1 MLSKKHFIEFADF
14 LVEEELKIIPRYN
27 EMTKK
32 LNELTNLDNFWLSNN
47 YEKNREQFETLEKII
62 NTAKSEI
69 LEKMNKQ
76 HRELTSE
83 IMLILDKNSLRFNKY
98 QFKNYII
105 SHVEKK
111 QLNNHNN
118 SAKNNQTNEREV
130 SNDLE

>member
-14 LVEEELKIIPRYN
+14 LVNEELKIIPRYN

-47 YEKNREQFETLEKII
+47 YEKNREQFKTLEKII

-76 HRELTSE
+76 HREF
-83 IMLILDKNSLRFNKY
+83 R
-98 QFKNYII
+98 
-105 SHVEKK
+105 
-111 QLNNHNN
+111 
-118 SAKNNQTNEREV
+118 
-130 SNDLE
+130 

>member
-32 LNELTNLDNFWLSNN
+32 LNELTDLNNFWLFSDTDN
-47 YEKNREQFETLEKII
+47 KIMF
-62 NTAKSEI
+62 NQAKAVI
-69 LEKMNKQ
+69 LEELNKQ

-83 IMLILDKNSLRFNKY
+83 IMLVLDKNSLRFNKY

-118 SAKNNQTNEREV
+118 SAKNNQTNESEV